1 MKKLINSVLL
11 AAMILGFSVTGV
23 SALSYNFGGTVGYF
37 YTGVS
42 QTVTKNTAT
51 SQKALVNA
59 NKVGFNY
66 WFRTVDYAT
75 GAETGCKYV
84 NQYGSNLSLV
94 NSNTVSGR
102 RYYAQAHREYPTES
116 GYVSGTWQP

>member
-11 AAMILGFSVTGV
+11 AAMILGFSATGV

-75 GAETGCKYV
+75 GAETGYRYV

>member
-1 MKKLINSVLL
+1 MFER
-11 AAMILGFSVTGV
+11 A
-23 SALSYNFGGTVGYF
+23 ALSM
-37 YTGVS
+37 
-42 QTVTKNTAT
+42 
-51 SQKALVNA
+51 
-59 NKVGFNY
+59 
-66 WFRTVDYAT
+66 

-94 NSNTVSGR
+94 NSNTVNGR

>member
-1 MKKLINSVLL
+1 MKKLINTILL
-11 AAMILGFSVTGV
+11 VAMIFGFSVTGI
-23 SALSYNFGGTVGYF
+23 SALSYNYGGTVSF
-37 YTGVS
+37 VYTGVS
-42 QTVTKNTAT
+42 QTVTKTSST

-75 GAETGCKYV
+75 GVETGCKYV

-94 NSNTVSGR
+94 NSNTVNGR

>member
-1 MKKLINSVLL
+1 MKKLINTVLL
-11 AAMILGFSVTGV
+11 VAMIFGFSVTGI
-23 SALSYNFGGTVGYF
+23 SALSYNYGGTVSF
-37 YTGVS
+37 IYTGVS
-42 QTVTKNTAT
+42 QTVTKTSST

-94 NSNTVSGR
+94 NSNTVNGR
-102 RYYAQAHREYPTES
+102 RYYAQAHRRIS
-116 GYVSGTWQP
+116 N

>member
-1 MKKLINSVLL
+1 M
-11 AAMILGFSVTGV
+11 
-23 SALSYNFGGTVGYF
+23 
-37 YTGVS
+37 
-42 QTVTKNTAT
+42 
-51 SQKALVNA
+51 
-59 NKVGFNY
+59 
-66 WFRTVDYAT
+66 DYAT

-94 NSNTVSGR
+94 NSNTVNGR

>member
-11 AAMILGFSVTGV
+11 ASMILGFTVTGV
-23 SALSYNFGGTVGYF
+23 NALSYNFGGTVSYF
-37 YTGVS
+37 YTTVS
-42 QTVTKNTAT
+42 QTVTKTSPT

-66 WFRTVDYAT
+66 WFRTIDHAT
-75 GAETGCKYV
+75 GAETGYKYV

-94 NSNTVSGR
+94 NSNTVNGR
-102 RYYAQAHREYPTES
+102 KYFAQAHREYPTES